1 VIFLLLCS
9 FSSTEIAAYLGLLFT
24 SNELIL
30 TKNGLDYILG
40 AFGRF
45 WAALLGFF
53 HKLIQSLCLQFVFS
67 FQKSVIVVGGYATAE
82 LSSVEILDTATN
94 SWDQSHKKSFRP
106 KAFRTNFYH
115 HILVKLPPKSNRY

>member
-9 FSSTEIAAYLGLLFT
+9 FSSTEIAAYIGLLFT

-67 FQKSVIVVGGYATAE
+67 FQKSVIVALKFSTPRPTLG
-82 LSSVEILDTATN
+82 TN
-94 SWDQSHKKSFRP
+94 LIKNHFGR
-106 KAFRTNFYH
+106 
-115 HILVKLPPKSNRY
+115 KLFGQIFIITFW